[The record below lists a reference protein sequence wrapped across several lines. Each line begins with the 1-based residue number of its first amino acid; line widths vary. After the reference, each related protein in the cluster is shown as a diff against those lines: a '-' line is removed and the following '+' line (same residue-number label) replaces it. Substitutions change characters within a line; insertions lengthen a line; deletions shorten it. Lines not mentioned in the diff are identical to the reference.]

1 MRERITSGSWPDLA
15 REVLRGRVVCAR
27 LPVSEPVIPSSE
39 CGECSQPCRLRETSA
54 SAPCF
59 PRLPSPKDNYCGL
72 SAVGAQSVFHVG
84 SVCFPKQVCIVLKP
98 WCRAP
103 REQIEVDPHT
113 TGSY

>member
-1 MRERITSGSWPDLA
+1 MRERITSGSWADLA
-15 REVLRGRVVCAR
+15 QEVLKGRAVSAR
-27 LPVSEPVIPSSE
+27 LPVSDPVVPSSE
-39 CGECSQPCRLRETSA
+39 CGECSQPCRLTETST

-72 SAVGAQSVFHVG
+72 SAVGAQSVFHIG

-98 WCRAP
+98 WCKAP